1 MIIETLR
8 DGRVWHYSDK
18 GVMLRKIETGELY
31 EDVLDYIPSAYT
43 YEETDI
49 PIETELTAEQA
60 LDILLGGD
68 GNVETSGPEI

>member
-1 MIIETLR
+1 MIIEQIT
-8 DGRVWHYSDK
+8 DERVLHYSDK
-18 GVMLRKIETGELY
+18 GVMLRKVETGELY
-31 EDVLDYIPSAYT
+31 EDVLDYVPCIYT

-68 GNVETSGPEI
+68 GNAETSSY

>member
-1 MIIETLR
+1 MIQSETI
-8 DGRVWHYSDK
+8 DGRIRRWSDR
-18 GVMLRKIETGELY
+18 GVMIRKVETGELY
-31 EDVLDYIPSAYT
+31 EDVLDYIPCAYT